1 MPGGF
6 AKCTSLDECFHA
18 LDLVAAQRMF
28 GSTSAGDEQF
38 AVRLEQFGKP
48 AKRELL
54 KRAAGDDRGWRN
66 LADAIL
72 LYWQSYDPA
81 DVPLLIEALHKNP
94 GGWVARPLGRI
105 GTQGAIDALAE
116 DVRLHGAASQ
126 SGFALAQLG
135 DRVFPYLLPLLSDD
149 KRWRVAAEI
158 MRDMKSKA
166 ADGLNAW
173 LAIALDPTKPERDRV
188 GALRGIG
195 VLGTSAKQVA
205 FQIRAILAGDSEH
218 GPISDAAEKVLAAMG
233 DKAVA
238 AEAATSCL
246 PSTDSFEGSFDS
258 TTCLERAA
266 VFGDAILSYANLILT
281 RFTNSENGTDRANG
295 ASLLGY
301 IGYSSA
307 TARLIEML
315 GDSDW
320 RVVYA
325 AIRSL
330 GWLNAKT
337 AIPALTKVSNH
348 HWLADVRAEAAK
360 VVSVLQSQGGS
371 VARPVPRAGTL
382 EFPPRVPLEIDAT
395 LAPDIAPCKSG
406 RWKWNGREFGE
417 PDHVNMTLKVSAH
430 GSLSAG
436 VLAGR
441 DSGEWGGEVKWETAS
456 ADPLFLATGNV
467 EGIEPSSEGAIAVIG
482 TCCGDWRDYDPK
494 RAIDPSH
501 AIETINVGNGPGGG
515 GYALAIRRD
524 QTGAWRVKQIA
535 RFPRAA
541 FGLTTIGRDLFAAW
555 SGNRAIVFRPSGIAG
570 IAPCVG
576 QK

>member
-1 MPGGF
+1 MNPPM
-6 AKCTSLDECFHA
+6 C
-18 LDLVAAQRMF
+18 R
-28 GSTSAGDEQF
+28 
-38 AVRLEQFGKP
+38 
-48 AKRELL
+48 
-54 KRAAGDDRGWRN
+54 
-66 LADAIL
+66 
-72 LYWQSYDPA
+72 
-81 DVPLLIEALHKNP
+81 LLIEALHKNP

-105 GTQGAIDALAE
+105 GTQAAIDALAE

-135 DRVFPYLLPLLSDD
+135 DRVFPYLLPLLADD
-149 KRWRVAAEI
+149 KRWRDAAEI
-158 MRDMKSKA
+158 MRDMKSNTP
-166 ADGLNAW
+166 DGLNTW
-173 LAIALDPTKPERDRV
+173 LAIALDPSKPERDRV

-205 FQIRAILAGDSEH
+205 PQIRAILAGDSEH
-218 GPISDAAEKVLAAMG
+218 GPISEATEKVLAAMG

-266 VFGDAILSYANLILT
+266 VFGEAILPYANLILT

-301 IGYSSA
+301 IGYSPA
-307 TARLIEML
+307 TARLIELL

-325 AIRSL
+325 AVRSL

-337 AIPALTKVSNH
+337 AILALTKVSNH

-360 VVSVLQSQGGS
+360 VVSVLRSS
-371 VARPVPRAGTL
+371 SEAMDRPAPRAGTY
-382 EFPPRVPLEIDAT
+382 EFPPDVQLEVDAT
-395 LAPDIAPCKSG
+395 FAPDIAPCESG

-417 PDHVNMTLKVSAH
+417 SDHVNMRLNVSAH
-430 GSLSAG
+430 GPLSAG

-467 EGIEPSSEGAIAVIG
+467 EGLGPSSDGAVAVIG

-494 RAIDPSH
+494 RAADPSQ
-501 AIETINVGNGPGGG
+501 AIETVNVGNGPGGG

-541 FGLTTIGRDLFAAW
+541 FGLKSIGRDLFAVW
-555 SGNRAIVFRPSGIAG
+555 SGNRAIVFTPNGIAG
-570 IAPCVG
+570 VAPCVG